1 MTVRARFKE
10 PITIHN
16 VSFGN
21 RLLRSSVGGRT
32 CNYDG
37 TVTDIWKNFEKRFA
51 DGGVGGIISTT
62 FHVHEKRLSPPQYPS
77 LATKRHMLHL
87 KQRLPE
93 IQQGGRC
100 RYVVQIGDPGY
111 VTYSSLFAE
120 DEDGLSSSDGR
131 DFGFGYNN
139 RRRAMSTKQIEQS
152 IAEHAAA
159 ALRARLAGADGV
171 EITAG
176 KGYLI
181 HQFLNPAVN
190 RRRDDWG
197 GSEDARFRL
206 LEEILKAVRAEV
218 GEDFLVGVRLSGADF
233 NASPL
238 LLAAGRWPSPL
249 VSAHLRRGN
258 DVQQMA
264 RYAKRMQGVDYLH
277 VVAGYGFPNPH
288 DVAGAFPF
296 EEIRIFF
303 DSVRHLSAKAK
314 WRAALAHFPLP
325 VRALHWLT
333 NLGWDPAFRSLS
345 LANEIKK
352 QVPGMTVITNGNY
365 ETRESIDEGLEHCD
379 MVSMAR
385 ALIANPQMVSLYLN
399 HDKDV
404 PEKERCTR
412 CNRCVGRTT
421 TGPLGCYDVSRF
433 GGSNARMFEEI
444 MKWNQP
450 DCVAGEED
458 ERVAVRQPMRECQS
472 SGISSPASMPP

>member
-1 MTVRARFKE
+1 MTVGPKFKE
-10 PITIHN
+10 PITIHD
-16 VSFGN
+16 VSFSN
-21 RLLRSSVGGRT
+21 RLLRSSIGGRT

-77 LATKRHMLHL
+77 IATRRHMLHL
-87 KQRLPE
+87 KKRLPE

-100 RYVVQIGDPGY
+100 RYIVQIGDPGY
-111 VTYSSLFAE
+111 VTYSSLFSE
-120 DEDGLSSSDGR
+120 DDDGLSSSDGR
-131 DFGFGYNN
+131 DFAFGYNN

-159 ALRARLAGADGV
+159 ALRAREAGADGV
-171 EITAG
+171 EIVAG

-181 HQFLNPAVN
+181 HQFLNPAIN
-190 RRRDDWG
+190 RRQDDWG

-206 LEEILKAVRAEV
+206 LDRILKAVRAAV
-218 GEDFLVGVRLSGADF
+218 GKDFLLGVRLSGADF

-249 VSAHLRRGN
+249 VSAALRRGN
-258 DVQQMA
+258 DVHQMA

-288 DVAGAFPF
+288 DVPGAFPF
-296 EEIRIFF
+296 REVRCFF
-303 DSVRHLSAKAK
+303 DSVRHLSGKAK
-314 WRAALAHFPLP
+314 WRAALAHLP
-325 VRALHWLT
+325 MPERALHWFT
-333 NLGWDPAFRSLS
+333 NLGWDPSFRSLS

-352 QVPGMTVITNGNY
+352 QLPSMTVITNGCY
-365 ETRESIDEGLEHCD
+365 ETLESINEGLEHCD

-385 ALIANPQMVSLYLN
+385 ALIANPKLINTYLN
-399 HDKDV
+399 HDRDV

-421 TGPLGCYDVSRF
+421 TSPLGCYDVSRF
-433 GGSNARMFEEI
+433 GGSYARMFAEI

-450 DCVAGEED
+450 DRVPGEED
-458 ERVAVRQPMRECQS
+458 RPVHFRGSAFRER
-472 SGISSPASMPP
+472 G

>member
-1 MTVRARFKE
+1 MTVGLKFKA
-10 PITIHN
+10 PITIHD

-21 RLLRSSVGGRT
+21 RLLRSSIGGRT

-37 TVTDIWKNFEKRFA
+37 TVTDVWKNFEKRFS
-51 DGGVGGIISTT
+51 DGGVGGIVSTT
-62 FHVHEKRLSPPQYPS
+62 FHVHEERLSPPQYPS

-87 KQRLPE
+87 KQRLPA

-100 RYVVQIGDPGY
+100 RYIVQIGDPGY
-111 VTYSSLFAE
+111 VTYSSLFSE
-120 DEDGLSSSDGR
+120 DDDGLSSSDGR

-139 RRRAMSTKQIEQS
+139 RRRAMSTKQIERS

-159 ALRARLAGADGV
+159 ALRVREAGADGV
-171 EITAG
+171 EIVAG

-181 HQFLNPAVN
+181 HQFLNPAIN
-190 RRRDDWG
+190 RRQDDWG

-206 LEEILKAVRAEV
+206 LDEVLKAVRASV
-218 GEDFLVGVRLSGADF
+218 GKDFLVGVRLSGADF

-249 VSAHLRRGN
+249 LSAALRRGN
-258 DVQQMA
+258 DVHQMA
-264 RYAKRMQGVDYLH
+264 RYGKRMQGVDYLH

-296 EEIRIFF
+296 REVRSFF

-314 WRAALAHFPLP
+314 WRAALAHLPLP
-325 VRALHWLT
+325 EPVLHWFT

-352 QVPGMTVITNGNY
+352 QLPGMPVITNGCY
-365 ETRESIDEGLEHCD
+365 ETLESIDQGLEHCD

-385 ALIANPQMVSLYLN
+385 ALIANPELISTYLN
-399 HDKDV
+399 NGEDV
-404 PEKERCTR
+404 PEEERCTR

-421 TGPLGCYDVSRF
+421 TSPLGCYDVSRF
-433 GGSNARMFEEI
+433 GGSYSHMFSEI

-450 DCVAGEED
+450 DRVAGEED
-458 ERVAVRQPMRECQS
+458 QS
-472 SGISSPASMPP
+472 SPKSRSMPKSSYAER